1 MIKDKKG
8 LSAVVTTLILVLLV
22 IVAIAI
28 IWAVIRPLLTNPD
41 IDIRQKCIENIVTP
55 KEVICSEFGNCLTMK
70 VERVGTG
77 DDEIA
82 GVIVG
87 VEGDKGKKTVIDKS
101 VLGLGGIITVDIDD
115 IVSTDIGAN
124 PDKAEARVYFL
135 NDANEEKKCEATVV
149 DFTAKEC
156 VLTSECATNDKG
168 HLCLTA
174 NTCGCTG
181 GSFAPACIGIAGK
194 PNCVNGLCSA

>member
-55 KEVICSEFGNCLTMK
+55 KEIICSKAGSCTTMK

-87 VEGDKGKKTVIDKS
+87 VEGDKGKATITDKS
-101 VLGLGGIITVDIDD
+101 ALELGGIITVNIGGMA
-115 IVSTDIGAN
+115 STIIGTN
-124 PDKAEARVYFL
+124 PKKVEARVYFL

-149 DFTAKEC
+149 DFTAKDC
-156 VLTSECATNDKG
+156 VLTSECATPQKARCDTSSYVCAG
-168 HLCLTA
+168 CTA
-174 NTCGCTG
+174 NSDCTHLSLTTCTVATG
-181 GSFAPACIGIAGK
+181 
-194 PNCVNGLCSA
+194 VCS